1 MNGSA
6 SSGRDS
12 GAAVQPTGSQTL
24 STPRWS
30 PSRPQC
36 KSVGGSETALP
47 SPDGLLGIHKATVVQ
62 WPYLIALDAGQ
73 FSARCRSCRWI
84 SSPSGTLAEVRR
96 AGEKHICPGSPS
108 LRQQGQRL
116 CWPRSAGS
124 TDPIEARPHRAGG
137 GGSEQQAPGEG
148 QQLRSGVAGW
158 EPPC

>member
-12 GAAVQPTGSQTL
+12 GAAVRPTGSQTL

-30 PSRPQC
+30 PSHRQC

-47 SPDGLLGIHKATVVQ
+47 SPDELLGIHKATAVQ

-108 LRQQGQRL
+108 LRQHGQRL

-124 TDPIEARPHRAGG
+124 TDPAIEARPTVQ
-137 GGSEQQAPGEG
+137 EE
-148 QQLRSGVAGW
+148 VAANSKRLAKASN
-158 EPPC
+158 